1 MKKYSH
7 ILGVV
12 LLILLIMATFA
23 IYAADA
29 QDGDHSPNSL
39 SDDTYPPPEATPVP
53 YPSTDEYL
61 PAVFTSVKLK

>member
-1 MKKYSH
+1 MKKYHH

-29 QDGDHSPNSL
+29 QDTDHSPNSV
-39 SDDTYPPPEATPVP
+39 SDDPYPHPGVTPVP
-53 YPSTDEYL
+53 YPSKDEYL
-61 PAVFTSVKLK
+61 PAIFTSVKLK